1 MDLINKFHSVR
12 DAFWRLPSPAKL
24 VLGVVLGSAAL
35 ILITVVLRLAIWWG
49 SAGQATARLE
59 PRIAQTLGFLDAR
72 QEIASALETR
82 TNLLTS
88 LALADSGGSGR
99 GGALLQQEI
108 RKLAAS
114 NGLTII
120 GSEVQEPE
128 PLEDV
133 AKLRVNVK
141 AKGLPENVARFFQSL
156 SGYRPLLFVSNF
168 SINPNQRQLNILR
181 SPGRETYDNALS
193 IQLDV
198 YAYQLGDME

>member
-24 VLGVVLGSAAL
+24 VLGVALGSAAL
-35 ILITVVLRLAIWWG
+35 ILIAVVLRLAIWWG
-49 SAGQATARLE
+49 SAGQAAAKLE

-72 QEIASALETR
+72 QEIARALEAR

-181 SPGRETYDNALS
+181 SPGREAYDNALS

>member
-1 MDLINKFHSVR
+1 MDLISIFHSVR

-35 ILITVVLRLAIWWG
+35 VLITVVLRLAIWWG

-141 AKGLPENVARFFQSL
+141 ATGLPENVARFFQSL

-193 IQLDV
+193 IQLDI

>member
-1 MDLINKFHSVR
+1 MDLIERFQSVR
-12 DAFWRLPSPAKL
+12 DAFWGFPSPARL
-24 VLGVVLGSAAL
+24 VLGVVLGLTAL
-35 ILITVVLRLAIWWG
+35 ILLAVVLRLAIWWG

-59 PRIAQTLGFLDAR
+59 PRIAQMLGFLNAR
-72 QEIASALETR
+72 QEISNALEAR

-88 LALADSGGSGR
+88 LAIADSGDSGR

-128 PLEDV
+128 LLEDV
-133 AKLRVNVK
+133 DKLRVNVR
-141 AKGLPENVARFFQSL
+141 ARGLPENVARFFQSL
-156 SGYRPLLFVSNF
+156 SAYRPFLFVSTL
-168 SINPNQRQLNILR
+168 SINPNRRQLNTVR
-181 SPGRETYDNALS
+181 SPERETYDNTLS

-198 YAYQLGDME
+198 YAYQLGDMK

>member
-1 MDLINKFHSVR
+1 MG
-12 DAFWRLPSPAKL
+12 DADRVGTAFAKL
-24 VLGVVLGSAAL
+24 
-35 ILITVVLRLAIWWG
+35 
-49 SAGQATARLE
+49 AG
-59 PRIAQTLGFLDAR
+59 
-72 QEIASALETR
+72 
-82 TNLLTS
+82 

-141 AKGLPENVARFFQSL
+141 ATGLPENVARFFQSL
-156 SGYRPLLFVSNF
+156 SGYRPLLFVSNL
-168 SINPNQRQLNILR
+168 SINPNQRQPNTLR
-181 SPGRETYDNALS
+181 SPGRETYDNDLS
-193 IQLDV
+193 IQLDI

>member
-1 MDLINKFHSVR
+1 MDLISKFHSFR

-35 ILITVVLRLAIWWG
+35 VLITVVLRLAIWWG

-59 PRIAQTLGFLDAR
+59 PRIAQTPGFLDAR

-82 TNLLTS
+82 TDLLTS

-141 AKGLPENVARFFQSL
+141 ATGLPENVARFFQSV

-193 IQLDV
+193 IQLDI

>member
-1 MDLINKFHSVR
+1 MDLIYKFHSIR

-72 QEIASALETR
+72 QEIVRALETR

-141 AKGLPENVARFFQSL
+141 ATGLPENVARFFQSL

>member
-1 MDLINKFHSVR
+1 MDLIVKFHSVR
-12 DAFWRLPSPAKL
+12 DAFWRLPSPARL

-35 ILITVVLRLAIWWG
+35 VLITVVLRLAIWWG

-72 QEIASALETR
+72 QEIVRALETR

-141 AKGLPENVARFFQSL
+141 ATGLPKNVARFFQSL

>member
-1 MDLINKFHSVR
+1 MDLIERFHSVR

-24 VLGVVLGSAAL
+24 VLGVALGSAAL
-35 ILITVVLRLAIWWG
+35 ILLTVVLRLAIWWG
-49 SAGQATARLE
+49 SAGQATAKME
-59 PRIAQTLGFLDAR
+59 PRIAQMLGFLNAR
-72 QEIASALETR
+72 QEIARALESR
-82 TNLLTS
+82 TDVLTN

-108 RKLAAS
+108 RKLAAN

-128 PLEDV
+128 ILEDV
-133 AKLRVNVK
+133 DKLRVNVK
-141 AKGLPENVARFFQSL
+141 ATGLPENVARFFQSL
-156 SGYRPLLFVSNF
+156 NAYRPFLFISTF
-168 SINPNQRQLNILR
+168 SINPRQRQLNTLR
-181 SPGRETYDNALS
+181 SPGVIYDNALS

>member
-1 MDLINKFHSVR
+1 MDLIERFQSVR
-12 DAFWRLPSPAKL
+12 DAFWGLPSPARL
-24 VLGVVLGSAAL
+24 VLGVVLGSTAL
-35 ILITVVLRLAIWWG
+35 ILLAVVLRLAIWWG

-59 PRIAQTLGFLDAR
+59 PRIAQMLGFLNAR
-72 QEIASALETR
+72 QEISNALEAR

-88 LALADSGGSGR
+88 LAIADSGDSGR

-128 PLEDV
+128 LLEDV
-133 AKLRVNVK
+133 DKLRVNVR
-141 AKGLPENVARFFQSL
+141 ARGLPENVARFFQSL
-156 SGYRPLLFVSNF
+156 SAYRPFLFVSTL
-168 SINPNQRQLNILR
+168 SINPNRRQLNTVR
-181 SPGRETYDNALS
+181 SPERETYDNTLS

-198 YAYQLGDME
+198 YAYQLGDMK

>member
-1 MDLINKFHSVR
+1 MDLIERFQSVR
-12 DAFWRLPSPAKL
+12 DAFWGLPSPARL
-24 VLGVVLGSAAL
+24 VLGAVLGSTAL
-35 ILITVVLRLAIWWG
+35 ILLAVVLRLAIWWG

-59 PRIAQTLGFLDAR
+59 PRIAQMLGFLNAR
-72 QEIASALETR
+72 QEISNALEAR

-88 LALADSGGSGR
+88 LAIADSGDSGR

-128 PLEDV
+128 LLEDV
-133 AKLRVNVK
+133 DKLRVNVR
-141 AKGLPENVARFFQSL
+141 ARGLPENVARFFQSL
-156 SGYRPLLFVSNF
+156 SAYRPFLFVSTL
-168 SINPNQRQLNILR
+168 SINPNRRQLNTVR
-181 SPGRETYDNALS
+181 SPERETYDNTLS

-198 YAYQLGDME
+198 YAYQLGDMK

>member
-1 MDLINKFHSVR
+1 MDLISKFHSVR

-35 ILITVVLRLAIWWG
+35 VLITVVLRLAIWWG

-82 TNLLTS
+82 TDLLTS

-141 AKGLPENVARFFQSL
+141 ATGLPENVARFFQSV

-193 IQLDV
+193 IQLDI

>member
-1 MDLINKFHSVR
+1 MDLISKFHSVR

-35 ILITVVLRLAIWWG
+35 VLITVVLRLAIWWG

-72 QEIASALETR
+72 QEIVRALETR

-156 SGYRPLLFVSNF
+156 SGYRPLLFVSNL
-168 SINPNQRQLNILR
+168 SINPNQRQLNTLR

-193 IQLDV
+193 IQLDI

>member
-1 MDLINKFHSVR
+1 MDLIFKFHSVR

-24 VLGVVLGSAAL
+24 VLGAVLGSAAL
-35 ILITVVLRLAIWWG
+35 VLITVVLRLAIWWG

-72 QEIASALETR
+72 QEIVRALETR

-156 SGYRPLLFVSNF
+156 SGYRPLLFVSNL
-168 SINPNQRQLNILR
+168 SINPNQRQLNTLR

-193 IQLDV
+193 IQLDI

>member
-24 VLGVVLGSAAL
+24 VLGVALGSAAL
-35 ILITVVLRLAIWWG
+35 ILIAVVLRLAIWWG
-49 SAGQATARLE
+49 SAGQAAAKLE

-72 QEIASALETR
+72 QEIARALEAR

>member
-24 VLGVVLGSAAL
+24 VLGVALGSAAL
-35 ILITVVLRLAIWWG
+35 ILIAVVLRLAIWWG
-49 SAGQATARLE
+49 SAGQAAAKLE

-72 QEIASALETR
+72 QEIARALEAR

-133 AKLRVNVK
+133 AKLRANVK

>member
-1 MDLINKFHSVR
+1 MDLIERFHSVR
-12 DAFWRLPSPAKL
+12 DAFWGLPSPARL
-24 VLGVVLGSAAL
+24 VLGVVLGSAVL
-35 ILITVVLRLAIWWG
+35 ILLAVVLRLAIWWG

-59 PRIAQTLGFLDAR
+59 PRIAQMLGFLNAR
-72 QEIASALETR
+72 QEISNALESR

-88 LALADSGGSGR
+88 LALADSGDSGR

-108 RKLAAS
+108 RKLAAN

-128 PLEDV
+128 ILEDV
-133 AKLRVNVK
+133 DKLRVNVK
-141 AKGLPENVARFFQSL
+141 ATGLPENVARFFQSL
-156 SGYRPLLFVSNF
+156 NAYRPFLFVSTF
-168 SINPNQRQLNILR
+168 SINPRQRQLNTLR

>member
-1 MDLINKFHSVR
+1 MDLIERFHSVR

-24 VLGVVLGSAAL
+24 VLGVALGSAAL
-35 ILITVVLRLAIWWG
+35 ILLTVVLRLAIWWG
-49 SAGQATARLE
+49 SAGQATAKME
-59 PRIAQTLGFLDAR
+59 PRIAQMLGFLNAR
-72 QEIASALETR
+72 QEIARALEAR
-82 TNLLTS
+82 TNVLTN

-108 RKLAAS
+108 RKLAAN

-128 PLEDV
+128 ILEDV
-133 AKLRVNVK
+133 DKLRVNVK
-141 AKGLPENVARFFQSL
+141 ATGLPENVARFFQSL
-156 SGYRPLLFVSNF
+156 NAYRPFLFISTF
-168 SINPNQRQLNILR
+168 SINPRQRQLNTLR

>member
-1 MDLINKFHSVR
+1 MDLISKFHSVR

-35 ILITVVLRLAIWWG
+35 ILITVVLRLAIWWS

-72 QEIASALETR
+72 QDIASALETR

-141 AKGLPENVARFFQSL
+141 ATGLPENVARFFQSL

-198 YAYQLGDME
+198 YAYQLGGME

>member
-1 MDLINKFHSVR
+1 MDLIYKFHSIR

-24 VLGVVLGSAAL
+24 VLGVALGSAAL
-35 ILITVVLRLAIWWG
+35 ILIAVVLRLAIWWG
-49 SAGQATARLE
+49 SAGQAAAKLE

-141 AKGLPENVARFFQSL
+141 ATGLPENVARFFQSL

-181 SPGRETYDNALS
+181 SPGREAYDNALS

>member
-1 MDLINKFHSVR
+1 MDLISKFHSVR

-141 AKGLPENVARFFQSL
+141 ATGLPENVARFFQSL

-198 YAYQLGDME
+198 YAYQLGGME

>member
-1 MDLINKFHSVR
+1 MDLIVKFHSVR
-12 DAFWRLPSPAKL
+12 DAFWRLPSPARL

-35 ILITVVLRLAIWWG
+35 VLITVVLRLAIWWG

-72 QEIASALETR
+72 QEIVRALETR

>member
-1 MDLINKFHSVR
+1 MDLIFKFHSVR

-35 ILITVVLRLAIWWG
+35 VLITVVLRLAIWWG

-72 QEIASALETR
+72 QEIVRALETR

-156 SGYRPLLFVSNF
+156 SGYRPLLFVSNL
-168 SINPNQRQLNILR
+168 SINPNQRQLNTLR

-193 IQLDV
+193 IQLDI

>member
-1 MDLINKFHSVR
+1 MDLIRRFHSVR

-24 VLGVVLGSAAL
+24 VLGVALGSAAL
-35 ILITVVLRLAIWWG
+35 ILIAVVLRLAIWWG
-49 SAGQATARLE
+49 SAGQAAARLE

-72 QEIASALETR
+72 QEIANALEAR

-108 RKLAAS
+108 RKLAAR

-181 SPGRETYDNALS
+181 SPGREAYDNALS

>member
-1 MDLINKFHSVR
+1 MDLIERFQSVR
-12 DAFWRLPSPAKL
+12 DAFWGLPSPARL
-24 VLGVVLGSAAL
+24 VLGVVLGLTAL
-35 ILITVVLRLAIWWG
+35 ILLAVVLRLAIWWG

-59 PRIAQTLGFLDAR
+59 PRIAQMLGFLNAR
-72 QEIASALETR
+72 QEISNALEAR

-88 LALADSGGSGR
+88 LAIADSGDSGR

-128 PLEDV
+128 LLEDV
-133 AKLRVNVK
+133 DKLRVNVR
-141 AKGLPENVARFFQSL
+141 ARGLPENVARFFQSL
-156 SGYRPLLFVSNF
+156 SAYRPFLFVSTL
-168 SINPNQRQLNILR
+168 SINPNRRQLNTVR
-181 SPGRETYDNALS
+181 SPERETYDNTLS

-198 YAYQLGDME
+198 YAYQLGDMK

>member
-1 MDLINKFHSVR
+1 MDLIERFHAVR

-24 VLGVVLGSAAL
+24 VLGVALGSVAL
-35 ILITVVLRLAIWWG
+35 ILLTVVLRLAIWWG
-49 SAGQATARLE
+49 SAGQATARME
-59 PRIAQTLGFLDAR
+59 PRIAQMLGFLNAR
-72 QEIASALETR
+72 QEIARALESR

-108 RKLAAS
+108 RKLAAN

-128 PLEDV
+128 ILEDV
-133 AKLRVNVK
+133 DKLRVNVK
-141 AKGLPENVARFFQSL
+141 ATGLPENVARFFQSL
-156 SGYRPLLFVSNF
+156 NAYRPFLFVSTF
-168 SINPNQRQLNILR
+168 SINPRQRQLNTLR

>member
-1 MDLINKFHSVR
+1 MDLIERFQAVR
-12 DAFWRLPSPAKL
+12 DAFWQLPSPAKL
-24 VLGVVLGSAAL
+24 VLGVALGSVAL
-35 ILITVVLRLAIWWG
+35 ILLTVVLRLAIWWG
-49 SAGQATARLE
+49 SAGQATARME
-59 PRIAQTLGFLDAR
+59 PRIAQTLGFLNAR
-72 QEIASALETR
+72 QEIARALESR

-108 RKLAAS
+108 RKLAAN

-128 PLEDV
+128 ILEDV
-133 AKLRVNVK
+133 DKLRVNVK
-141 AKGLPENVARFFQSL
+141 ATGLPENVARFFQSL
-156 SGYRPLLFVSNF
+156 NAYRPFLFVSTF
-168 SINPNQRQLNILR
+168 SINPRQRQLNTLR

>member
-1 MDLINKFHSVR
+1 MDLIYKFHSIR

-141 AKGLPENVARFFQSL
+141 ATGLPENVARFFQSL

>member
-1 MDLINKFHSVR
+1 MDLIERFHSVR
-12 DAFWRLPSPAKL
+12 DAFWGLPSPARL
-24 VLGVVLGSAAL
+24 VLGVVLGSTAL
-35 ILITVVLRLAIWWG
+35 ILLAVVLRLAIWWG

-59 PRIAQTLGFLDAR
+59 PRIAQMLGFLNAR
-72 QEIASALETR
+72 QEISNALEAR

-88 LALADSGGSGR
+88 LAIADSGDSGR

-128 PLEDV
+128 LLEDV
-133 AKLRVNVK
+133 DKLRVNVR
-141 AKGLPENVARFFQSL
+141 ARGLPENVARFFQSL
-156 SGYRPLLFVSNF
+156 SAYRPFLFVSTL
-168 SINPNQRQLNILR
+168 SINPNRRQLNTVR
-181 SPGRETYDNALS
+181 SPERETYDNTLS

-198 YAYQLGDME
+198 YAYQLGDMK